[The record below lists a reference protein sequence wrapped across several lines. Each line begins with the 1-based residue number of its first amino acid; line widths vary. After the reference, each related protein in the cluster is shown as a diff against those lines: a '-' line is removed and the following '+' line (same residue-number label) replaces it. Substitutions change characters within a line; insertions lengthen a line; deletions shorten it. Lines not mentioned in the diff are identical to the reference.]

1 MKPIRPLSNFDIMQ
15 YYNTVQEFGGVY
27 SRNNLPAVIEHK
39 FYIVNLDDAKG
50 PGTHW
55 VCIYNCDNNLCYYF
69 DSFGVDP
76 CEEVLSFMRQSHKKI
91 MCSTYQIQKLGTIMC
106 GYFCIYVCNE
116 LIKNTPF
123 HDILLKFDPSH
134 YQNND
139 SIIKRL
145 FNLF

>member
-1 MKPIRPLSNFDIMQ
+1 MQ
-15 YYNTVQEFGGVY
+15 YYNNVKHFDGVY
-27 SRNNLPAVIEHK
+27 SRNNLPKIIEPK

-55 VCIYNCDNNLCYYF
+55 VCIYNCNHNACYYF

-76 CEEVLSFMRQSHKKI
+76 CEEVLRFMRQSHKKI
-91 MCSTYQIQKLGTIMC
+91 LGSTYQIQKLGTIMC

-116 LIKNTPF
+116 LMKNTPF
-123 HDILLKFDPSH
+123 HDILLKFDPIH

-145 FNLF
+145 LNLF